1 MDLFKVKGH
10 QELRKDSKTGALLLS
25 DKTKANEYFTKRK
38 VFENDAAM
46 GTEINNLKES
56 FNDLKSDMDQIKNM
70 LQQLIRT
77 NG

>member
-10 QELRKDSKTGALLLS
+10 NELRKDSKTGALLLS
-25 DKTKANEYFTKRK
+25 DRNKANEYLTKRK
-38 VFENDAAM
+38 AFENDAVLGA
-46 GTEINNLKES
+46 EINTLKES
-56 FNDLKSDMDQIKNM
+56 VSGMKSDIDQIKNM

>member
-10 QELRKDSKTGALLLS
+10 QELRKDSRTGALLLS
-25 DKTKANEYFTKRK
+25 DKNKANEYLTKRR

-46 GTEINNLKES
+46 GAEINTLKES
-56 FNDLKSDMDQIKNM
+56 VSDLKSDMDDIKKM